1 MSHKLRLPIVLI
13 ALALALLAPGGPEPP
28 PLDLI
33 VRPLI
38 AFAPTDVHV
47 TLRIARADENR
58 SWFVSLNADT
68 GMYRGSGGTLAGV
81 AAPIVHEIWWP
92 QITAGT
98 YEVRASVYGQGGRL
112 RAMRAAWVRYL

>member
-1 MSHKLRLPIVLI
+1 MSHNLRLPIVLI
-13 ALALALLAPGGPEPP
+13 ALTLALLAPGGPEPA

-47 TLRIARADENR
+47 TLRMARAAENR
-58 SWFVSLNADT
+58 SWFVSLNADA
-68 GMYRGSGGTLAGV
+68 GMYRGSGGTLNGA
-81 AAPIVHEIWWP
+81 AAPIVQEIWWP

-98 YEVRASVYGQGGRL
+98 YEVRAALYGQGGRL
-112 RAMRAAWVRYL
+112 RAMRTALVRYL